1 MEERPVEAPGSNTT
15 IPEDSGSSEALEHQA
30 PLPRRLRQ
38 QKGQCQR
45 LAHLAALTQDTPGH
59 GAPTPRSTHGR
70 AAGAPEGSSA
80 HLEEPP
86 GEEPRPGSFP
96 QPQLPESENP
106 IRAQAWVFIPWCP
119 ACGFATLLRKRTPRS
134 SV

>member
-70 AAGAPEGSSA
+70 AAAGGAAAGGRWQVLSGPVG
-80 HLEEPP
+80 
-86 GEEPRPGSFP
+86 GR
-96 QPQLPESENP
+96 
-106 IRAQAWVFIPWCP
+106 RTDPWCSRGELCSP
-119 ACGFATLLRKRTPRS
+119 
-134 SV
+134 